1 MKEKRDKEEKEKK
14 EEREIERERKYEER
28 EAEKERKFKERQ
40 AENDRRYQ
48 EASDQRF
55 LTYQAAS
62 NQNNKNQT
70 VPYNVITGG
79 TSEVNYST
87 STITA
92 TSNTQLMLSPSPRT
106 EFVRHHRINRDEETN
121 NPNLIAESVTKKRK
135 AKDNSQQT
143 NKIKMTDTVTTTEHE
158 SRTEPSLHDD
168 KNGEDSKQH
177 HDVQNEI
184 ESPRLH

>member
-1 MKEKRDKEEKEKK
+1 M
-14 EEREIERERKYEER
+14 I
-28 EAEKERKFKERQ
+28 RQ
-40 AENDRRYQ
+40 D
-48 EASDQRF
+48 
-55 LTYQAAS
+55 
-62 NQNNKNQT
+62 NKSQT
-70 VPYNVITGG
+70 VPYSVITGG

-92 TSNTQLMLSPSPRT
+92 TSSTHLMITPQQQSKRQSRIDRERDEETNNVRT
-106 EFVRHHRINRDEETN
+106 AFVRHHRINRDEETN

-135 AKDNSQQT
+135 AKDNSQEI
-143 NKIKMTDTVTTTEHE
+143 NKFKITDTVTTTENE

-184 ESPRLH
+184 EGPKLH